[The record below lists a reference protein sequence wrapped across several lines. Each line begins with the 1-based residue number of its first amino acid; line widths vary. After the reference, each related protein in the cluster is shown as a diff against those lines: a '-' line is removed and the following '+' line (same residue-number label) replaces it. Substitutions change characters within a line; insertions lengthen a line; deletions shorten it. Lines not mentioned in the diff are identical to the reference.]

1 MSTQSQPK
9 ASESQA
15 GPTQSA
21 NAWVPVEALFNKQK
35 AYFASDATKG
45 FEWRV
50 DQLDRL
56 VRMLKEN
63 YQRFAD
69 ASCTDFKT
77 ATQENAFEVSA
88 SIATSEFAKSQ
99 LKEWMKPVEAPLP
112 KFLAASGHKGMVYRE
127 PYGVT
132 LIICP
137 FNGPLLLSLRPAV
150 AALSAGNPCILK
162 LSEALLATDELLLE
176 LIPKYFEPEALSA
189 MVGGREIVTNL
200 LKLPFDFIILTGS
213 VGVGKVVMRAAA
225 ENLTPVLLE
234 LGGQNPAIVDETAN
248 VPDAAK
254 KIVWGAMAWGGQWCT
269 SPGYAVVHESI
280 AEQFVAECK
289 KAVVDLY
296 GVDPKSNSDYSRV
309 ISRAAVD
316 RLVSVIDPKKVVYG
330 GKSDASARYLDPTI
344 LYPISWSDKIME
356 DEIFGPLL
364 PILTYSELGKLL
376 AKVKSLPKPLAGYV
390 FSRNQATIDRVL
402 QSLSFGGGAVNQTN
416 VFLFIESMPYGGV
429 GTSGI
434 GNYYGKY
441 GFDSL
446 THAKSILISPPDVAI
461 DHLFPP
467 YTEEKVQAL
476 NQWFEY

>member
-1 MSTQSQPK
+1 MNDTYDFQTAPPQVTTD
-9 ASESQA
+9 ALAQD
-15 GPTQSA
+15 
-21 NAWVPVEALFNKQK
+21 LFNKQR
-35 AYFASDATKG
+35 AYFATDVSKTY
-45 FEWRV
+45 EWRV

-56 VRMLKEN
+56 IRMLKEN
-63 YQRFAD
+63 LKRFAA
-69 ASCTDFKT
+69 ASSRDFKT
-77 ATQENAFEVSA
+77 ASQENAFEASA
-88 SIATSEFAKSQ
+88 PIATAEFAKSQ

-162 LSEALLATDELLLE
+162 LSEALSATDELLLE
-176 LIPKYFEPEALSA
+176 LIPRYFEPEALTVV
-189 MVGGREIVTNL
+189 VGGRETVTNL

-269 SPGYAVVHESI
+269 SPGYAVVHESV
-280 AEQFVAECK
+280 AEEFVAECK
-289 KAVVDLY
+289 KAVVELY
-296 GVDPKSNSDYSRV
+296 GPDPQSNPDYSRV
-309 ISRAAVD
+309 ISAAAVK
-316 RLVSVIDPKKVVYG
+316 RLASLIDPKKLIYG
-330 GKSDASARYLDPTI
+330 GKSDATARYLDPTI

-364 PILTYSELGKLL
+364 PILTFSDLGKLL
-376 AKVKSLPKPLAGYV
+376 DKIKSLPKPLAGYM
-390 FSRNQATIDRVL
+390 FSRNQKVIDRVL

-441 GFDSL
+441 GYDSL

-461 DHLFPP
+461 EHLFPP
-467 YTEEKVQAL
+467 YTAEKNAEL
-476 NQWFEY
+476 KIWFEY